1 MSLTEDVW
9 AYKILTHEQWL
20 KTQGQTFVDLGENDK
35 ADGFVHLSFK
45 SQVLGTVERY
55 FSNTTELALLRFPI
69 ENLGNG
75 LRIETARHNEEFPH
89 YYGDLLV
96 SLSDAH
102 YFIPDD
108 PILRG
113 TFLRGLA

>member
-9 AYKILTHEQWL
+9 AYKILTHGQWL
-20 KTQGQTFVDLGENDK
+20 KTQGQDFVDRGENDI

-45 SQVLGTVERY
+45 SQVLATVERY
-55 FSNTTELALLRFPI
+55 FSNVTELSLLRFPI
-69 ENLGNG
+69 EKLGND
-75 LRIETARHNEEFPH
+75 LRIETSRHNEDFPH
-89 YYGDLLV
+89 YYGNLLV

-102 YFIPDD
+102 YLIPND